1 MDLFELTNTHG
12 VIGFLIEITLKGTLI
27 LASAGLAASL
37 LKSASA
43 AVRHLVWSTALVLIL
58 ALPAFVA
65 VAPSYDVAV
74 LPPEIE
80 SMTRPDLPAARHQ
93 DNRSRI
99 EDRTVR
105 AGMLDAQ
112 SSLEEGGPVSVAP
125 IPALPAAKPNPLP
138 AVRSSELRASSETFD
153 WREALLALWIIGAS
167 LVALRYG
174 LGWVALRRIK
184 RRTVPVSDVRLRLLV
199 KRIGAGIGLRRRIR
213 LLWGPLGSMP
223 LTFGCLH
230 PTVLLPEG
238 AKDWAP
244 ERLMVVLRHE
254 LAHVKRWDC
263 LVQAVVYIACTLYWF
278 NPFVWI
284 AAAQSH
290 REREMACDDYVL
302 SGGSEG
308 SEYAGHL
315 LEIARS
321 LQSPSFSGLTTIA
334 MARRSE
340 LEGRL
345 LAILS
350 TNRRRGTATTQGV
363 LTTFAILGC
372 LVMTIAALRPVAMK
386 AGDRPIQAETEPVAA
401 LPAQP
406 AVWPQAAIP
415 ADASDAS
422 ISVTAHIDEQ
432 YIAEAS
438 ALVEKAAAT
447 LEASVNRLIPKTIR
461 LNGSVAAMI
470 DGSVSLAADARL
482 EIVRPDTIPLEQIR
496 RLRNAGVDVEYIEE
510 MASVGFDRLT
520 VDQLISL
527 AHAGVDAEYVRRLRA
542 SGFSELSPD
551 DLADL
556 GFAGVDVEDIQVW
569 ADLGYDNLSSRE
581 LIKLAHAGLDA
592 ADVRALAE
600 AGYAGLSP
608 SELVQFGHAGVDP
621 EFIRS
626 MKELGF
632 TDLSSRDLIRLSHAD
647 VDALYIRR
655 LSEMGLSGLSADDLV
670 NLGHADV
677 DVEFIAEMRAAGY
690 DNLSSNDLVA
700 LCHADVDARFVRE
713 LAEMGLK
720 NLSVSDLIK
729 LGHADVDG
737 SFIRGMREIG
747 YDSLSVDEL
756 IQAGHADVDP
766 DYVAELS
773 RAGIKSVSVMDLV
786 QLSHAEID
794 ADVVADLSQAGLQN
808 LSTQELIQLGFAEVD
823 GEYISEMA
831 SVGLTQLSASDLILL
846 AHAGVDVDDVRQMRE
861 LGIDA
866 TDPEKIVQFK
876 YMDIDPDYVSRVRRA
891 LDRDR

>member
-43 AVRHLVWSTALVLIL
+43 AVRHLIWSTALVLIL

-74 LPPEIE
+74 LPPAIE
-80 SMTRPDLPAARHQ
+80 SITSSDLPAVRRQA
-93 DNRSRI
+93 DNSRL
-99 EDRTVR
+99 EDRTAR
-105 AGMLDAQ
+105 DGMLDVQ
-112 SSLEEGGPVSVAP
+112 SSPEGGGPTSLAP
-125 IPALPAAKPNPLP
+125 IPALPAVKPDPLP

-174 LGWVALRRIK
+174 LGWVALRRIE

-213 LLWGPLGSMP
+213 LLWGPRGSMP

-263 LVQAVVYIACTLYWF
+263 LVQAIVYIACTLYWF

-321 LQSPSFSGLTTIA
+321 LQGPRVSGLTTIA

-350 TNRRRGTATTQGV
+350 TNRRRGTASTQGV

-386 AGDRPIQAETEPVAA
+386 ASDGPAQAETEPVAA

-415 ADASDAS
+415 ADDWDAS
-422 ISVTAHIDEQ
+422 VTATAHIDEQ

-447 LEASVNRLIPKTIR
+447 LEASVNRLLPKTIR

-470 DGSVSLAADARL
+470 DGSVSLAADGRL

-496 RLRNAGVDVEYIEE
+496 RLRNAGVDVQYIEE

-527 AHAGVDAEYVRRLRA
+527 AHAGVDAEYVRSLRA
-542 SGFSELSPD
+542 AGFNDLSAD

-569 ADLGYDNLSSRE
+569 AELGYDNLSSRE
-581 LIKLAHAGLDA
+581 LIKLAHAGVDA
-592 ADVRALAE
+592 ADVRAMAE

-608 SELVQFGHAGVDP
+608 SELV
-621 EFIRS
+621 
-626 MKELGF
+626 
-632 TDLSSRDLIRLSHAD
+632 
-647 VDALYIRR
+647 
-655 LSEMGLSGLSADDLV
+655 
-670 NLGHADV
+670 
-677 DVEFIAEMRAAGY
+677 
-690 DNLSSNDLVA
+690 
-700 LCHADVDARFVRE
+700 
-713 LAEMGLK
+713 
-720 NLSVSDLIK
+720 
-729 LGHADVDG
+729 
-737 SFIRGMREIG
+737 
-747 YDSLSVDEL
+747 
-756 IQAGHADVDP
+756 
-766 DYVAELS
+766 
-773 RAGIKSVSVMDLV
+773 
-786 QLSHAEID
+786 
-794 ADVVADLSQAGLQN
+794 
-808 LSTQELIQLGFAEVD
+808 
-823 GEYISEMA
+823 
-831 SVGLTQLSASDLILL
+831 
-846 AHAGVDVDDVRQMRE
+846 
-861 LGIDA
+861 
-866 TDPEKIVQFK
+866 
-876 YMDIDPDYVSRVRRA
+876 
-891 LDRDR
+891 